1 MRLPSLGKAAPL
13 VVAWVALTAALQR
26 PPPAGDLVPFTSWAQ
41 LALFAIAV
49 GAVVKWV
56 FDLWKLKRNGPA
68 PKPDFALPMLQRLE
82 VALLAQT
89 TTLAAL
95 QATQLLLVERLGN
108 LATKLD
114 LNEVATKAQQAY
126 RTALYEAL
134 QSLRKGSSP

>member
-1 MRLPSLGKAAPL
+1 
-13 VVAWVALTAALQR
+13 
-26 PPPAGDLVPFTSWAQ
+26 
-41 LALFAIAV
+41 
-49 GAVVKWV
+49 
-56 FDLWKLKRNGPA
+56 
-68 PKPDFALPMLQRLE
+68 MLQRLE

-114 LNEVATKAQQAY
+114 LNEVATKAKQAY